1 MDQDDWARQDWLRDP
16 RFDATGIT
24 GIVVWLPRHVMDRP
38 NVQQA
43 MTEGRRLSELVTKA
57 TRNWLHAHQAPDAWV
72 SVAVQQHATSPQEER
87 LEAQSAFQSL
97 GNHHAWRS
105 SVVTSHLGVHIALW
119 GAPLEGDRVEVI
131 NTIGMVVESAII
143 DTGVRFGETLEVI

>member
-1 MDQDDWARQDWLRDP
+1 MDQEDWARQDWLRDP

-43 MTEGRRLSELVTKA
+43 MAEGRRLSELVAKA

-72 SVAVQQHATSPQEER
+72 SVAVQQNATSPQEER
-87 LEAQSAFQSL
+87 LEAQAAFQSL

-131 NTIGMVVESAII
+131 NLSLIHI
-143 DTGVRFGETLEVI
+143 

>member
-72 SVAVQQHATSPQEER
+72 SVAAQQDATSPQEER
-87 LEAQSAFQSL
+87 FEAQAAFQSL
-97 GNHHAWRS
+97 GNHHAWRL

-131 NTIGMVVESAII
+131 NTIGMVIESAII
-143 DTGVRFGETLEVI
+143 DTGVRFGETIEVI